1 MMPQEEGMRLI
12 KNGENL
18 PLPVYHQDEISKI
31 FG

>member
-1 MMPQEEGMRLI
+1 MMPQEEGLRL
-12 KNGENL
+12 KRNGENL